1 MKFTTVLP
9 ILLLPT
15 SVTANR
21 DLFKKIRANDN
32 TEFGRDD
39 TAEFGVSP
47 KQTKNGRNLRTRS
60 LQLDLSMSMP
70 DFEAASMSLPNVPTY
85 APTAPTDTP
94 TYFPTALDGSTNKDN
109 GGVSVTFTTE
119 NEDGSTTLTQINVGG
134 SSTHSEEDVMMML
147 SPKDEGDAN
156 VPTYT
161 PTYFPTALDGST
173 NKDKVSVVDTV
184 HGAVDT
190 VDGAVDTVGD
200 AVDTVDGAVDTVGDA
215 VDTVDGAVDT
225 VGDAVD
231 TVSDVVSK
239 LDGVL
244 SWISGFF
251 GRRN

>member
-85 APTAPTDTP
+85 APTAPND
-94 TYFPTALDGSTNKDN
+94 
-109 GGVSVTFTTE
+109 
-119 NEDGSTTLTQINVGG
+119 
-134 SSTHSEEDVMMML
+134 
-147 SPKDEGDAN
+147 
-156 VPTYT
+156 T

-200 AVDTVDGAVDTVGDA
+200 AVDTVGDA
-215 VDTVDGAVDT
+215 VDTVDAAVDT